1 MFMNPQI
8 QILMFE
14 FFIKKKNENKVGSF
28 AFRLLLMY
36 KSYTI
41 NSMNFRNLKGVVN
54 FSTLKLIIMV
64 PAMLLFIACNKDD
77 DTFARVT
84 VNGNAL
90 TTSPS
95 DFVVGDRSDFNG
107 DIDASFTGNGGSA
120 TRVFSWNNNLSTA
133 DYNADIT
140 ATSEGS
146 FQMIVEDAEGVI
158 VLDRSIQGGTE
169 PDSFGGVTS
178 QGASGIWTVTIIVA
192 NFSGDGSFSLSE
204 GN

>member
-1 MFMNPQI
+1 MRKSNLFSVFALAFTMI
-8 QILMFE
+8 
-14 FFIKKKNENKVGSF
+14 FFV
-28 AFRLLLMY
+28 
-36 KSYTI
+36 
-41 NSMNFRNLKGVVN
+41 
-54 FSTLKLIIMV
+54 
-64 PAMLLFIACNKDD
+64 ACSNDD

-84 VNGNAL
+84 VNGTAL

-120 TRVFSWNNNLSTA
+120 TRMFSWNNNLSTA

-146 FQMIVEDAEGVI
+146 FQMVVEDSQGVV
-158 VLDRSIQGGTE
+158 VLDRTLDGATE
-169 PDSFGGVTS
+169 PDSFSGVTS
-178 QGASGIWTVTIIVA
+178 AGSPGIWVVTISVT
-192 NFSGDGSFSLSE
+192 NFRGDGSFSMSE